1 MTENLPEVRTTSQ
14 APAQPD
20 MRDRRTDSWTDV
32 LMPTVNLAGNIA
44 ATEFVPTGLR
54 GSTEKVTAA
63 ILYSRELGLPPMT
76 GLGSVHVINGKA
88 GISAETMR
96 ALVQQAGHQIRTT
109 EMTES
114 RCVMKG
120 RRRDEEEWVTAS
132 YTMSEADRAG
142 DSKKNQNYRTRPAEM
157 LLARCTTRLCRMAFA
172 DVIHGMASTEEL
184 DDLAAEDGETP
195 AIEPSD
201 STQTTVKRQ
210 PAKRRTRKA
219 KEPEPQ
225 GPAPERQHAPLPS
238 PRGGGHGYQN
248 GPQQQPMVGEPS
260 AQEPAPHPDQAQ
272 DRPANVDSDGV
283 VDADV
288 VVDDS
293 PKPAARHDVQQI
305 QMHLKRLEVT
315 DRAERLWWAGEL
327 SGRGEISSTT
337 DLTAE
342 EADRVI
348 KELTRVRD
356 NASLVARGKELGLDV

>member
-44 ATEFVPTGLR
+44 GTEFVPTGLR

-132 YTMSEADRAG
+132 YTMNEADRAG

-157 LLARCTTRLCRMAFA
+157 LFARCTTRLCRMAFA

-184 DDLAAEDGETP
+184 DDLAAEDGEAP
-195 AIEPSD
+195 AIEPTDPS
-201 STQTTVKRQ
+201 QTTVKRA
-210 PAKRRTRKA
+210 PRKRASRKKA
-219 KEPEPQ
+219 EPEPQ
-225 GPAPERQHAPLPS
+225 GPAPERQHAPLPA
-238 PRGGGHGYQN
+238 PRQA
-248 GPQQQPMVGEPS
+248 PTQPAVDEQTGEIQD
-260 AQEPAPHPDQAQ
+260 AIVVEDTPAPAS
-272 DRPANVDSDGV
+272 A
-283 VDADV
+283 
-288 VVDDS
+288 
-293 PKPAARHDVQQI
+293 HDVSTMA
-305 QMHLKRLEVT
+305 MHFKRLGVE
-315 DRAERLWWAGEL
+315 DREERLWWVSSFTNREL
-327 SGRGEISSTT
+327 SSSKEM
-337 DLTAE
+337 TAQ
-342 EADRVI
+342 EADSVI
-348 KELTRVRD
+348 KELGKLPD
-356 NASLVARGKELGLDV
+356 NGALVARGKELGFNV

>member
-120 RRRDEEEWVTAS
+120 RRRDEEDWVTAS
-132 YTMSEADRAG
+132 YTMNEADRAG
-142 DSKKNQNYRTRPAEM
+142 DSKKNPNYRTRPAEM

-184 DDLAAEDGETP
+184 DDLAAEDGDTP
-195 AIEPSD
+195 AIEPVD
-201 STQTTVKRQ
+201 SNQTAVKRA
-210 PAKRRTRKA
+210 PKKRATRKKA
-219 KEPEPQ
+219 EPEPQ
-225 GPAPERQHAPLPS
+225 GPAPERQHAPLPA
-238 PRGGGHGYQN
+238 PRGGGHGYQD
-248 GPQQQPMVGEPS
+248 GPEQQPMVGEPS
-260 AQEPAPHPDQAQ
+260 QEE
-272 DRPANVDSDGV
+272 RPANVDSDGV
-283 VDADV
+283 VDADI
-288 VVDDS
+288 VVDDT

-327 SGRGEISSTT
+327 SGRGEIASTT
-337 DLTAE
+337 DLTAQ

-348 KELTRVRD
+348 KELARVRD